1 MLGKAISCLP
11 EIINLDPEPRQVD
24 LDEEAS
30 IASFMATTC
39 GCHGRQAYGPCS
51 AWFTSTYVLSVRAS
65 CSELSHSELD
75 LAVMGQL
82 LAGMATTSTARTTHH
97 STQLRQRSSCTYMH
111 NGNQICE
118 KMFRILLGIGCTRL
132 KNLKKNVCTH
142 GLSLRVHGNTRRT
155 PSNVTSLSSVE
166 FFVLFLLNFSEQN
179 GLLLPGRIPGYSR
192 SDLKLL
198 PSSVSKRAVWRVYA
212 TASNEAESI
221 QSVSYPTFCRLWR
234 SLLPSIII
242 MKPMTDLC
250 WQCQQNSSAILR
262 SANMSESDKSDTL
275 RKAEEHLRIVQLE
288 RSTYTSSCEEC
299 RRSIHTHFMHNS
311 EFVPPPLS
319 CCIPPNTVDIKA
331 YYSFDYAQQV
341 RPELNENI
349 MR

>member
-1 MLGKAISCLP
+1 
-11 EIINLDPEPRQVD
+11 
-24 LDEEAS
+24 
-30 IASFMATTC
+30 
-39 GCHGRQAYGPCS
+39 
-51 AWFTSTYVLSVRAS
+51 
-65 CSELSHSELD
+65 
-75 LAVMGQL
+75 
-82 LAGMATTSTARTTHH
+82 MATTSTARTTHH

-118 KMFRILLGIGCTRL
+118 KMFRILHGIGRTRL

-142 GLSLRVHGNTRRT
+142 GLSLRVHGNARRI

-166 FFVLFLLNFSEQN
+166 FFVLCSVPSE
-179 GLLLPGRIPGYSR
+179 LIRKEWITPPWPYSR
-192 SDLKLL
+192 LQPLRPETPSLL
-198 PSSVSKRAVWRVYA
+198 GIQACGMAGVCD
-212 TASNEAESI
+212 SI
-221 QSVSYPTFCRLWR
+221 QRSRVDPVCFVSHPLPALA

-242 MKPMTDLC
+242 IKPMTDLC
-250 WQCQQNSSAILR
+250 WQCQQNSSALLR

-288 RSTYTSSCEEC
+288 RSTYMSSCEEC

-319 CCIPPNTVDIKA
+319 CRIPPNTVDIKA
-331 YYSFDYAQQV
+331 HYSFDYAQQV